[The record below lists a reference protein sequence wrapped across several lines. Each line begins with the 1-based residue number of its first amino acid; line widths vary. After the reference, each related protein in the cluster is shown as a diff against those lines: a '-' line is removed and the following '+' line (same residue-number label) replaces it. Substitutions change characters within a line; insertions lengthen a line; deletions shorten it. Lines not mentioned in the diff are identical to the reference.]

1 MSRNSAWNFK
11 STELDGVC
19 LIEPFCAVDERGYFL
34 KDYNENIFKENGIEF
49 VVKES
54 FYSFSQKNVLRGMHF
69 QREKQMQKLVRCMSG
84 KILDVV
90 CDLREDSK
98 TFMKYQQFILSA
110 ENMNELYIPGGF
122 AHGFLALENS
132 VVSYKCGECFIG
144 DYDDGIVWNDKTL
157 NIAWDIDD
165 ESEIIISKKDKN
177 LQTFKEFR
185 EKYGSLK

>member
-1 MSRNSAWNFK
+1 MSKNSSWRFK
-11 STELDGVC
+11 TTELNGVF
-19 LIEPFCAVDERGYFL
+19 LIEPFCANDNRGYFL
-34 KDYNENIFKENGIEF
+34 KDYNENVFKENGIDLI
-49 VVKES
+49 VKES

-69 QREKQMQKLVRCMSG
+69 QREKQMPKLVRCMSG

-98 TFMKYQQFILSA
+98 TFMKYQKFILSA

-122 AHGFLALENS
+122 AHGFLAFEDSL
-132 VVSYKCGECFIG
+132 VSYKCGECFVSEF
-144 DYDDGIVWNDKTL
+144 DDGIIWNDKTL
-157 NIAWDIDD
+157 NIAWDTDG
-165 ESEIIISKKDKN
+165 ESKIIISEKDKN

>member
-1 MSRNSAWNFK
+1 
-11 STELDGVC
+11 
-19 LIEPFCAVDERGYFL
+19 
-34 KDYNENIFKENGIEF
+34 
-49 VVKES
+49 
-54 FYSFSQKNVLRGMHF
+54 
-69 QREKQMQKLVRCMSG
+69 MSG

-98 TFMKYQQFILSA
+98 TFMKYQQFVLSA

-177 LQTFKEFR
+177 CQTFKEFR